1 MDKILDFLQEK
12 MAPLA
17 YKLDSNRYLTAIKSG
32 FFAAMSILIIGSIFL
47 LLANLPING
56 YAEFMTG
63 IFGDNWSEFFMVPY
77 NMTMNIMT
85 PFVIIGIAK
94 SLSNH
99 YKVDDVAATVLSIV
113 SFLILTPSLVTE
125 DGLTGI
131 PASNLSASGLF
142 VGMITAILATEIM
155 RSVVQRGWVIKMP
168 ESVPSNVARSFSSL
182 IPGLFVIL
190 SFNVIRMLF
199 AFTPFETAHNFI
211 FEVLQTPLL
220 ALGGSLPA
228 MIVVL
233 LFEAIL
239 WSFGIHG
246 SQIVSGVMSPIWLSL
261 TAGNAEAFAAGQ
273 ALPNIINSQFYDN
286 FIKLGGAGGTL
297 GLALCALFFAKSK
310 QFKTLGKLAIGPG
323 LFNINEPLIFGIP
336 IVLNPIMLIPFII
349 NPIIMAIV
357 AYVAM
362 STGIVNVANGVNIPW
377 TTPPIFSGFL
387 VSGWTGALLQ
397 VFQIFL
403 GGVVYYPFFKLVDQK
418 AYLLEQGETEE
429 EILAEQTA
437 GNDTPTGKP
446 SI

>member
-1 MDKILDFLQEK
+1 MDKVMNFLEEK
-12 MAPLA
+12 MAPIA

-56 YAEFMTG
+56 YADFMAN

-85 PFVIIGIAK
+85 PFVIVGIAK
-94 SLSNH
+94 SLSSH
-99 YKVDDVAATVLSIV
+99 YKVDDVAGIVLSLV
-113 SFLILTPSLVTE
+113 AFLILTPSLVTPE
-125 DGLTGI
+125 GATGI
-131 PASNLSASGLF
+131 PASNLSAGGLF

-155 RSVVQRGWVIKMP
+155 RAVIQRGWVIGMP

-190 SFNVIRMLF
+190 SFNIIRMLF
-199 AFTPFETAHNFI
+199 TLTPFETAHNFI

-228 MIVVL
+228 MIIVL

-286 FIKLGGAGGTL
+286 FIKLGGAGSTL

-323 LFNINEPLIFGIP
+323 LFNINEPLVFGIP

-362 STGIVNVANGVNIPW
+362 STGLVNVANGVNIPW

-397 VFQIFL
+397 VFQIGL
-403 GGVVYYPFFKLVDQK
+403 GGLVYYPFFKMVDQK
-418 AYLLEQGETEE
+418 AYMVEQGKSEE
-429 EILAEQTA
+429 EILAEQTSDTNA
-437 GNDTPTGKP
+437 PTGTPTA
-446 SI
+446 

>member
-1 MDKILDFLQEK
+1 
-12 MAPLA
+12 MALLA

-56 YAEFMTG
+56 YADFMAG
-63 IFGDNWSEFFMVPY
+63 IFGANWSEFFMVPY

-85 PFVIIGIAK
+85 PFVIIGISK
-94 SLSNH
+94 SLSSH
-99 YKVDDVAATVLSIV
+99 YKVDDVAAIVLSIV
-113 SFLILTPSLVTE
+113 SFLILTPSL
-125 DGLTGI
+125 
-131 PASNLSASGLF
+131 
-142 VGMITAILATEIM
+142 ITAILATEIM
-155 RSVVQRGWVIKMP
+155 RAVVQRGWVIKMP

-199 AFTPFETAHNFI
+199 AMTSFETAHNFI

-228 MIVVL
+228 MIIVL

-273 ALPNIINSQFYDN
+273 ALPNIINSQFHDN
-286 FIKLGGAGGTL
+286 FIKLGGAGSTL

-323 LFNINEPLIFGIP
+323 MFNINEPLIFGIP

-357 AYVAM
+357 AYAAM
-362 STGIVNVANGVNIPW
+362 STGLVNVANGVNIPW

-403 GGVVYYPFFKLVDQK
+403 GGLVYYPFFKLVDQK
-418 AYLLEQGETEE
+418 AYMLEQGKTEE
-429 EILAEQTA
+429 EILEAQTT
-437 GNDTPTGKP
+437 DTDAPTGTP
-446 SI
+446 SV